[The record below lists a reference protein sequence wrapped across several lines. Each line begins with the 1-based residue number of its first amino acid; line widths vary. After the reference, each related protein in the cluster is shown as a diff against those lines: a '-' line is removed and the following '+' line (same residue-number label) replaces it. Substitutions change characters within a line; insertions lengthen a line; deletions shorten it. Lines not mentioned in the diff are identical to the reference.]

1 MSTNQLQERAGFSGL
16 RTKTEEFVVKKNL
29 MVFVSLAMGVAAVAT
44 AQTAPAQVKVGVI
57 NIQSTMVSTKDGQ
70 KAVSEL
76 NGRMAPKQKELEKKQ
91 NDIRELQ
98 DKLQKGS
105 NTMAESVKENLK
117 RDIEA
122 KTKNFNRDMEDAQAE
137 MDLEQRK
144 ILDDLSQ
151 KMMQVIDKFAVA
163 NGYAIILDV
172 SNPNT
177 PVLYASN
184 SVEVTKDI
192 VDLYDKM
199 LPSSAPATPAPK
211 PSTPATK
218 PAPATPT
225 AQPPA
230 AQPPAAK
237 PQVPPV
243 KKQP

>member
-1 MSTNQLQERAGFSGL
+1 M
-16 RTKTEEFVVKKNL
+16 KKNL
-29 MVFVSLAMGVAAVAT
+29 VVFISLAMGVARVAA
-44 AQTAPAQVKVGVI
+44 AQSAPPQVKVGVI
-57 NIQSTMVSTKDGQ
+57 NIQSAMVSTKDGQ
-70 KAVSEL
+70 KAVAEL

-91 NDIRELQ
+91 TDIRDLQ

-105 NTMAESVKENLK
+105 NTLAESAKDNLK
-117 RDIEA
+117 RDIDA

-151 KMMQVIDKFAVA
+151 KMMQVIDKYAVA
-163 NGYAIILDV
+163 NGYAVILDV

-184 SVEVTKDI
+184 AVEVTKDI

-199 LPSSAPATPAPK
+199 QPTTA

-218 PAPATPT
+218 PTPSATKPAPQTT
-225 AQPPA
+225 
-230 AQPPAAK
+230 PPAAK
-237 PQVPPV
+237 PTAPPV
-243 KKQP
+243 TKKQP